1 MKFLKKW
8 SLLFAFAAVMT
19 LAFVACGDDSSS
31 ATMPVLPKLTASDV
45 VFEGFIVDSID
56 SDNHKIVTSVQQTYP
71 DSIKLD
77 CIEAILES
85 SGGKTAYLATS
96 MDENDPDVVDWDFPL
111 QNGSVVSLKD
121 TNIVSIVVLDE
132 KNRVAAIWQIVT
144 PKKEEKS
151 SLSMESSSAT
161 SSSAEIL
168 SSETETSSSADSLS
182 FAGESDEES
191 SSSDSLLLSSEA
203 AVSSSSNLTSSSGE
217 EISSAAMLTS
227 SSNKATS
234 GSSESTSSSSMAIS
248 NSSEPASSSSKDAS
262 SSSVVL
268 YSSSKTASSSSILTQ
283 SSSSE
288 KPSSSSVRVSSSSY
302 SSSSEVVVSSSSQN
316 VSSSS
321 EEVLPSSSSE
331 ELYSSSEESSSSEE
345 VPLGVLLSD
354 FGVATRDSSITI
366 TGTKIYVEVP
376 YGTDLTAIKVLPMN
390 TVADLTR
397 PVEMEFVDASGTL
410 QTYSVVAGMQLPGS
424 DFNARVDSIWA
435 TTSDAMET
443 VSDDIYKIGMVVDKV
458 ESKKNMFL
466 SNGEMTV
473 SSELVKA
480 SFIGIV
486 GGKKLAGGFYYTG
499 TYPKDNSAVH
509 IYERG
514 YTSGTPGT
522 DDSDISLDM
531 TFGKRFAARPSSFH
545 VKYDYVHKKN
555 KNDTQ
560 MGLIYVVLLAE
571 DNKTIVASGA
581 VKMTADESE
590 EIDVDLTYGSD
601 SGLMSSGYVGTS
613 DLLTVNET
621 KEVAYICVMFAS
633 SALAHEVA
641 SGESNYRGGE
651 GSSLTISQFRLNY

>member
-8 SLLFAFAAVMT
+8 SLLFAFAAVMS

-144 PKKEEKS
+144 PKKEVKS
-151 SLSMESSSAT
+151 SLSTESSSAT
-161 SSSAEIL
+161 SSSDEIL

-182 FAGESDEES
+182 SAGESDEES

-227 SSNKATS
+227 SSNRATS

-248 NSSEPASSSSKDAS
+248 NSSESASSSSKDAS
-262 SSSVVL
+262 SSSVAL
-268 YSSSKTASSSSILTQ
+268 SSSSKTASSSSILTQ

-288 KPSSSSVRVSSSSY
+288 KPSSSSARVSSSSY

-480 SFIGIV
+480 SFIGIA

-531 TFGKRFAARPSSFH
+531 TFGKKFAARPSSFH